1 VTLERR
7 KHESLW
13 QKVSAQHSLSL
24 PSKIFFPSQSF
35 KSISFLSKTKQEK
48 IFRLK
53 KYTEEDFENF

>member
-24 PSKIFFPSQSF
+24 PSKIFSHHRVLRA
-35 KSISFLSKTKQEK
+35 FLFYQKQNKKK

-53 KYTEEDFENF
+53 KYTEEDFENI